1 MEERGEA
8 NVIMSA
14 NQQQL
19 CPKWSPVAHE
29 LYLM

>member
-19 CPKWSPVAHE
+19 CPKCFSVARE